1 MIQKSGD
8 VLRGVILGLLVCY
21 ALYRIALIDSG
32 VLVFR
37 YAGY

>member
-1 MIQKSGD
+1 MIRNSID
-8 VLRGVILGLLVCY
+8 LLRGVILGFLVCY

-32 VLVFR
+32 GVVFR